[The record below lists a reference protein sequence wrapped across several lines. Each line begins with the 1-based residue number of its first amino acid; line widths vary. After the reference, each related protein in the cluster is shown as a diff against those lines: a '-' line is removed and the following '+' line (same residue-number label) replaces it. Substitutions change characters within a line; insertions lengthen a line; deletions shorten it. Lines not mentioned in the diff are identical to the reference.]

1 LVLII
6 MKEILLLLY
15 LLMLVLQKNYG

>member
-1 LVLII
+1 

-15 LLMLVLQKNYG
+15 HLTVKKVLTIFL